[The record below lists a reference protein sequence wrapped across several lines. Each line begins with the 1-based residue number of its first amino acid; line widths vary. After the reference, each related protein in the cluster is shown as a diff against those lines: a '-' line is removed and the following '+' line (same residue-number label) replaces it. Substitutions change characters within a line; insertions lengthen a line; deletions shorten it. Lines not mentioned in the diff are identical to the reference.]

1 MIYRIVVI
9 LFFIIS
15 FENQLFSQ
23 VTNSSSVKFQKRG
36 GASSYDL
43 LIDSASTYL
52 NKDASKSIDYL
63 ERALAI
69 SISEGNT
76 ANEKYCYFLLG
87 KANYNLRLYDQAL
100 RYYQK
105 ASRND
110 KKSKVSSAQIFS
122 TTALLQGMA
131 LAYEG
136 KGDYSSAEN
145 LVTNLRNDKSF
156 IGSIDNEAW
165 LNVFSGRLAYKQG
178 KTADATN
185 YFNAVVRKEKS
196 ISNQQLV
203 VEANDYLAKI
213 SAAQAKNDDAKKYYE
228 NSVKAA
234 AKADDDELLMKQQ
247 RKLKDVYL
255 EDKEFEKVISL
266 NEKNS
271 STVTD
276 SVRLFDQIE
285 NANAYISTEK
295 ADKAISILEK
305 TLQEAKNQKMVRAE
319 AETFKALSKAYEQ
332 KGDYEKAA
340 LNYKKFVTLQDS
352 VFKLKEKELTNESAL
367 LDSAQAANQRIEV
380 YEKDR
385 EINDQLIA
393 GLEKDKLYQK
403 RIIYALVVFLVLV
416 VLSFYLLYR
425 NIQQKKLANQMLAL
439 KSLRSQMNP
448 HFIFNALNSV
458 NSFISSND
466 QRTANKYLA
475 DFSKLMRSVLEN
487 SEKDFVPLNEE
498 IEVLSLYIK
507 LEHHRFNNKF
517 DYAIEIDSS
526 LVVDSYKVPPM
537 LIQPY
542 LENAVWHGLR
552 YKEEKGFLKVNISAN
567 NEAVIVLIEDN
578 GIGRTKSQ
586 ELKTKNQKQT
596 ESMGLKNI
604 QARLNIIN
612 EIYKTDLK
620 VDVSDLDTQTKE
632 GTKVRIAIPF
642 EKEK

>member
-1 MIYRIVVI
+1 
-9 LFFIIS
+9 
-15 FENQLFSQ
+15 
-23 VTNSSSVKFQKRG
+23 
-36 GASSYDL
+36 
-43 LIDSASTYL
+43 
-52 NKDASKSIDYL
+52 
-63 ERALAI
+63 
-69 SISEGNT
+69 
-76 ANEKYCYFLLG
+76 
-87 KANYNLRLYDQAL
+87 
-100 RYYQK
+100 
-105 ASRND
+105 
-110 KKSKVSSAQIFS
+110 
-122 TTALLQGMA
+122 
-131 LAYEG
+131 
-136 KGDYSSAEN
+136 
-145 LVTNLRNDKSF
+145 
-156 IGSIDNEAW
+156 
-165 LNVFSGRLAYKQG
+165 
-178 KTADATN
+178 
-185 YFNAVVRKEKS
+185 
-196 ISNQQLV
+196 
-203 VEANDYLAKI
+203 
-213 SAAQAKNDDAKKYYE
+213 
-228 NSVKAA
+228 
-234 AKADDDELLMKQQ
+234 
-247 RKLKDVYL
+247 
-255 EDKEFEKVISL
+255 
-266 NEKNS
+266 
-271 STVTD
+271 
-276 SVRLFDQIE
+276 
-285 NANAYISTEK
+285 
-295 ADKAISILEK
+295 
-305 TLQEAKNQKMVRAE
+305 
-319 AETFKALSKAYEQ
+319 
-332 KGDYEKAA
+332 
-340 LNYKKFVTLQDS
+340 
-352 VFKLKEKELTNESAL
+352 
-367 LDSAQAANQRIEV
+367 
-380 YEKDR
+380 
-385 EINDQLIA
+385 
-393 GLEKDKLYQK
+393 
-403 RIIYALVVFLVLV
+403 VLV

-526 LVVDSYKVPPM
+526 LVVDNYKVPPM